1 MIKIHLLTH
10 QRESERPTNTGQL
23 AIELFPQQVTRII
36 WNRVNQDKT
45 LLKLASN
52 KQLALIHPS
61 GKPLEANKGIANSG
75 PPFHQYVLLDAT
87 WQEAQKILNRTPY
100 LKQLEVFSINTKTS
114 SDYLLRRNQR
124 ADGLCTAECVIE
136 LFKTHDE
143 IKNAEILIDH
153 FHSFNQRSR

>member
-23 AIELFPQQVTRII
+23 AIELFPKQVTRVI
-36 WNRVNQDKT
+36 WSRVDHDKT
-45 LLKLASN
+45 LQKLASN
-52 KQLALIHPS
+52 KQLVLIHPS
-61 GKPLEANKGIANSG
+61 GIPLEANNGIVNSG
-75 PPFHQYVLLDAT
+75 APLHQYVLLDAT

-100 LKQLEVFSINTKTS
+100 LKQLEVFSINAKTPS
-114 SDYLLRRNQR
+114 NYLLRRNQR

-143 IKNAEILIDH
+143 IKNAEILLDH